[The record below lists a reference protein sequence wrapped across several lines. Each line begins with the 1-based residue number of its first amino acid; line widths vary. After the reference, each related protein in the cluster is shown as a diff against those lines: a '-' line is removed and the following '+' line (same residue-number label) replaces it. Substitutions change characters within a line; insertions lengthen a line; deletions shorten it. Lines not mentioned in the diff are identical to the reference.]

1 MTTTGLALIGSYNY
15 GLVAVSVLTSILTS
29 YAALDLAGRTTSSHG
44 GSRLSWTAGGATA
57 MGLGIWSMHY
67 VGMLAFRLP
76 IPVQYDW
83 PTVLLSLFAAI
94 LASAVTL
101 LVVSQRSM
109 SLGVAVVGSI
119 FMGGGI
125 AAMHYVGM
133 TAMRMSAMCHFSPA
147 LVILSVI
154 LAVVISFVA
163 ILLSFRLR
171 EDKSPW
177 CWRKLTGA
185 LIMGLAI
192 PVMHYTGMAAVSFM
206 PTHDT
211 PAMPHALGISS
222 LGVTG
227 IVIVTF
233 IVLGVVLV
241 TSFADRRF
249 SSQAVELRSSENRY
263 RHIIETTL
271 DAFVEVDLS
280 GSITDWSTQA
290 EATFGWRRSEIVG
303 QSISRIIILDR
314 NSKPVADGLRDFLG
328 FEEGVL
334 QRKRLE
340 MTALYKDQREFPV
353 ELTIS
358 AIVLGEAHLF
368 ATFVHDVSVRKHEH
382 QLLTTALHES
392 ETIAR
397 ERAELG
403 NMADLLQSCETVTEA
418 CKVAESVLPPI
429 FEFCPGML
437 YLTNSSRNL
446 IENVATWNGCSTSEE
461 AFDPNDCW
469 ALRLGKPYDGGVPSS
484 PLRCSHVR
492 PNLTGDYLCVPL
504 VAQGETLGVLYLEDK
519 RSSLAPI
526 DTRMDLREHL
536 RRRSVAVAE
545 RLSLSLANL
554 KLREMLRAQSI
565 RDALTGLFNRRYF
578 EESLNREL
586 SRAGRMHRPVSL
598 VMIDLDHFKQFN
610 DTFGHQAGD
619 MLLREVASVFK
630 TRIRAG
636 DLACRFG
643 GEEFAIIVADSD
655 TQGARICIESVRDA
669 IGALDLHHHGQF
681 LGSVTVSAGIASFP
695 IHGGNPE
702 DLIASAD
709 QALYKAKKAG
719 RDCVVMCETPGTVQ
733 LAPAI

>member
-1 MTTTGLALIGSYNY
+1 MPTTDSVLLGSYNY
-15 GLVAVSVLTSILTS
+15 GLVALSVLTAIVTS

-44 GSRLSWTAGGATA
+44 GTRFSWIAGGASA

-76 IPVQYDW
+76 LPVQYDW
-83 PTVLLSLFAAI
+83 PTVLLSLLAAI

-101 LVVSQRSM
+101 LVVSQETM
-109 SLGVAVVGSI
+109 SLGRAVVGSI

-125 AAMHYVGM
+125 AAMHYIGM
-133 TAMRMSAMCHFSPA
+133 AAMRISAMPHFSPT
-147 LVILSVI
+147 LVILSVV

-163 ILLSFRLR
+163 IWLSFRLR
-171 EDKSPW
+171 EDKSRW
-177 CWRKLTGA
+177 HWRKLTGA

-206 PTHDT
+206 PTQVA
-211 PAMPHALGISS
+211 PVIPHALSISS

-233 IVLGVVLV
+233 IVLGIVLV

-249 SSQAVELRSSENRY
+249 SSQAVELRSRENRY

-271 DAFVEVDLS
+271 DAFVEMESS
-280 GSITDWSTQA
+280 GAITDWSTQA
-290 EATFGWRRSEIVG
+290 ESTFGWKRSEIIG
-303 QSISRIIILDR
+303 QNISRIIILDSDR
-314 NSKPVADGLRDFLG
+314 KPDADALRDFLG
-328 FEEGVL
+328 FEDSAVL
-334 QRKRLE
+334 KKRLE
-340 MTALYKDQREFPV
+340 MTALYKDRREFPV

-358 AIVLGEAHLF
+358 AIVLGEVHLF
-368 ATFVHDVSVRKHEH
+368 AIFVHDVTVRKHEH
-382 QLLTTALHES
+382 KLLTAALRES

-403 NMADLLQSCETVTEA
+403 NLADLFQSCQTVAEA

-437 YLTNSSRNL
+437 YLMNSSRNL
-446 IENVATWNGCSTSEE
+446 IENAAKWNGCSTSEE

-469 ALRLGKPYDGGVPSS
+469 ALRLGKPYDGGDPSS

-492 PNLTGDYLCVPL
+492 PNLTGEYLCVPL

-519 RSSLAPI
+519 KSSLSPI
-526 DTRMDLREHL
+526 DTRMYLREHL
-536 RRRSVAVAE
+536 QRRAAAVAE

-554 KLREMLRAQSI
+554 KLREMLRGQSI

-586 SRAGRMHRPVSL
+586 SRAGRMRRPVSL
-598 VMIDLDHFKQFN
+598 VMIDLDHFKRFN

-619 MLLREVASVFK
+619 TLLREVAKVFK
-630 TRIRAG
+630 SRIRAG
-636 DLACRFG
+636 DLACRYG
-643 GEEFAIIVADSD
+643 GEEFAIIVTDSD
-655 TQGARICIESVRDA
+655 TQGALVCIESVRDA
-669 IGALDLHHHGQF
+669 IGALDLHHHGQS
-681 LGSVTVSAGIASFP
+681 LGSVTISAGIASFP

-702 DLIASAD
+702 DLIHAAD
-709 QALYKAKKAG
+709 QALYKAKKMG
-719 RDCVVMCETPGTVQ
+719 RDCVVLCETSGPVQ
-733 LAPAI
+733 LAPTI